1 MMPKTKP
8 MMKRLAPLLL
18 VLCMTAS
25 LVLIAC
31 SSDTGKNTGTT
42 AAGGTEAAEAETE
55 IDRKN
60 AAADLP
66 DMDYEGQN
74 FTVIT
79 TSGMEYEIWAEELN
93 GEVTN
98 DAVYNRNAGVMSE
111 YNIVLGHVAG
121 VNWEQV
127 LKSFVT
133 SVTAGDNAYQLLAN
147 YAYTSYNAIAAGL
160 CANWTG
166 LEYVDL
172 EKPWW
177 NRLSNDEA
185 TVNGILYAA
194 VGDFSVSAILYTYA
208 MFFNIDLAENWN
220 ISLDSMYDAVDSG
233 KWTIDALMSLTKD
246 IYSDADGDGK
256 RSMADIYGYSGYGD
270 DSADMFQIAFDNP
283 ITKKD
288 ADGLPYPA
296 LMSEKI
302 VGALQ
307 KVIDLTHHQDGSYLW
322 NEWRGQAKL
331 FGNGT
336 VVIVPAY
343 FKEAFDKFRFMDTEY
358 AILPYPKWDE
368 KQTAYYTG
376 AMDEYTVLMIPFNAS
391 DLEMV
396 GIITEA
402 MTVESYRSVTP
413 AYYDIALKGK
423 YSVDL
428 KTAEIIDLIIDGR
441 RFDFAFMFG
450 TSEQLDWLP
459 YLFRRRVEA
468 KDTNLASEYAKIAE
482 TVEAGYKTICGY
494 YTQDS

>member
-1 MMPKTKP
+1 MISKLSMY
-8 MMKRLAPLLL
+8 RIVSLLL
-18 VLCMTAS
+18 VICMIAS
-25 LVLIAC
+25 VLIAC
-31 SSDTGKNTGTT
+31 SSATEDDMAAAADSTDT
-42 AAGGTEAAEAETE
+42 AEAKTG
-55 IDRKN
+55 INRKN

-66 DMDYEGQN
+66 ERDYEGQN

-79 TSGMEYEIWAEELN
+79 TEGMEYEIWAEELN

-98 DAVYNRNAGVMSE
+98 DAVYNRNSSIMSK
-111 YNIVLGHVAG
+111 YNITLGYITG

-127 LKSFVT
+127 LKSFT
-133 SVTAGDNAYQLLAN
+133 ASLTAGDNAYQLLAN

-160 CANWTG
+160 CANWID

-185 TVNGILYAA
+185 TINGILYAA
-194 VGDFSVSAILYTYA
+194 VGDFSVSAILYIYA
-208 MFFNIDLAENWN
+208 MFFNADLAESWN
-220 ISLDSMYDAVDSG
+220 ISLDSMYDRVDSG
-233 KWTIDALMSLTKD
+233 KWTIDELMSLTRD

-288 ADGLPYPA
+288 AEGLPYCA
-296 LMSEKI
+296 LMTDKI
-302 VGALQ
+302 IDALQ
-307 KVIDLTHHQDGSYLW
+307 KIIDLTHHQNGSYLW

-331 FGNGT
+331 FSNGT
-336 VVIVPAY
+336 VVFVPAY
-343 FKEAFDKFRFMDTEY
+343 FKEAFDKYRLMETEY

-368 KQTAYYTG
+368 KQSAYYTG
-376 AMDEYTVLMIPFNAS
+376 AMDEYTVLMIPFNAP
-391 DLEMV
+391 DLEMA

-423 YSVDL
+423 YSIDL
-428 KTAEIIDLIIDGR
+428 KTADIIDIIIDGR

-450 TSEQLDWLP
+450 TSKQLEWLP

-468 KDTNLASEYAKIAE
+468 KNTGLASEYAKIAD

-494 YTQDS
+494 YNKVS

>member
-1 MMPKTKP
+1 MIPKLSVN
-8 MMKRLAPLLL
+8 RLVSLLL
-18 VLCMTAS
+18 AVCVTAS
-25 LVLIAC
+25 VLIAC
-31 SSDTGKNTGTT
+31 SSGAEDGTQPADVETGAT
-42 AAGGTEAAEAETE
+42 EAETG

-66 DMDYEGQN
+66 EKDYQGQN
-74 FTVIT
+74 FTVLT
-79 TSGMEYEIWAEELN
+79 TEGMEYEIWAEELN

-98 DAVYNRNAGVMSE
+98 DAVYSRNSGIMSE
-111 YNIVLGHVAG
+111 YNITLGYAAE

-127 LKSFVT
+127 LRAFTT
-133 SVTAGDNAYQLLAN
+133 SVNSGDNAYQLLAN

-160 CANWTG
+160 CANWTD

-185 TVNGILYAA
+185 TINGILYAA
-194 VGDFSVSAILYTYA
+194 VGDFSVSAILHIYA
-208 MFFNIDLAENWN
+208 MFFNADLGENWN
-220 ISLDSMYDAVDSG
+220 ISLWGMYDRVDSG
-233 KWTIDALMSLTKD
+233 KWTIDELMSLTKD

-288 ADGLPYPA
+288 ADGLPYCA
-296 LMSEKI
+296 LMTDKI
-302 VGALQ
+302 IDVLQ
-307 KVIDLTHHQDGSYLW
+307 KVIDLTHNQTGSYLW

-336 VVIVPAY
+336 VVFVPAY
-343 FKEAFDKFRFMDTEY
+343 FKEAFDKFRFMETEY

-368 KQTAYYTG
+368 AQSAYYSG
-376 AMDEYTVLMIPFNAS
+376 AMDEYTVLMIPFNAP
-391 DLEMV
+391 DPEMT
-396 GIITEA
+396 GIIAEA
-402 MTVESYRSVTP
+402 LTVESYRSVTP

-423 YSVDL
+423 YSIDL
-428 KTAEIIDLIIDGR
+428 KTADIVDIIINGR

-450 TSEQLDWLP
+450 TSKELNWLP

-468 KDTNLASEYAKIAE
+468 KNTDLASEYAKIAE

-494 YTQDS
+494 YQVKP